1 MSLSTTVTNEF
12 CCAEMQTHLTSGE
25 VAIEYSPK
33 FREFGILYFDGGTS
47 KQCIYY
53 CPWCGVK
60 LPTSLRSTWFETIW
74 SWDLEPDSPE
84 IPQEYLTDEWWKQK
98 GL

>member
-12 CCAEMQTHLTSGE
+12 CCAEMQTHLTYGE
-25 VAIEYSPK
+25 VAIVYLPK

-53 CPWCGVK
+53 CPWCGKK
-60 LPTSLRSTWFETIW
+60 LPESVADEWFETIW
-74 SWDLEPDSPE
+74 NLGLEPDSPDVPKE
-84 IPQEYLTDEWWKQK
+84 FLTDEWWKQR
-98 GL
+98 